1 MVNRT
6 FTIASMGF
14 TEFLGHFD
22 IELGTLRF
30 AVINDDPDAEPTPT
44 IQFFANY
51 QDALNC
57 FHDLTQPEVV

>member
-30 AVINDDPDAEPTPT
+30 AVINDDPSAIPSIE
-44 IQFFANY
+44 FFAVY
-51 QDALNC
+51 QDALNH
-57 FHDLTQPEVV
+57 FHQLTQPEVA